1 MRDNRP
7 APGVL
12 VVDDEESITD
22 LVATA
27 RRVAIS
33 SGSAKYRPSPPD
45 YLPARRS
52 PRGKFP

>member
-1 MRDNRP
+1 MRDSRP

-33 SGSAKYRPSPPD
+33 SGSAK
-45 YLPARRS
+45 
-52 PRGKFP
+52 